1 MQGFKDVPRVVWLLA
16 AGVFVN
22 AVVSFTFVFVFLYLT
37 GPRGLGAAQ
46 AGVVTGIGGI
56 GLVAG
61 NFTGGW
67 YGDRFGHRRVLL
79 AASALGGLT
88 LTTLPLLATPL
99 LYAAL
104 PLAQYA
110 NGVVRAANSALVA
123 VTVPEGARRQAYAVV
138 RCVSNGGFTLGPPL
152 GAVVAAGLSYDWLF
166 LADGLG
172 TLFFALWTARV
183 VPARGAVRTPSP
195 VALRAR
201 EVPPAAPDG
210 GRGRGGVWAELRAR
224 PAVLVLLGAILVT
237 DTVYRQQYFTFP
249 VFLADHGLDVRAF
262 GLVIALNGAVIL
274 LLELPAAVALRSRP
288 PLAVTGTGLLLVG
301 AGYAA
306 LTAGAGVATA
316 VAMMVLVSLGE
327 ILYKTTATA
336 YVADQAPAHAVGR
349 FQSLYAGV
357 SVSGTVLAPP
367 AGGALYAAAPWLL
380 WPVCAALAAGAG
392 AVLLRLS
399 RRQGRAAAGARP
411 QAAETLR
418 EAAGEGAG
426 EGGREAAGGVA
437 GGVAGAEPGAAGD
450 AEGGRDAR
458 PAHET
463 GSRPRPVAG

>member
-37 GPRGLGAAQ
+37 GPRGLSTAQ
-46 AGVVTGIGGI
+46 AGLVTGIGGI

-79 AASALGGLT
+79 AASTAGGLA
-88 LTTLPLLATPL
+88 LMCFPLLPTAG

-110 NGVVRAANSALVA
+110 SGVVRAANSALVA
-123 VTVPEGARRQAYAVV
+123 VTVPEGARRQAFAVV

-152 GAVVAAGLSYDWLF
+152 GALIATGVSYDWLF
-166 LADGLG
+166 VGDGLG

-183 VPARGAVRTPSP
+183 VPARGAPRT
-195 VALRAR
+195 A
-201 EVPPAAPDG
+201 AAPDG
-210 GRGRGGVWAELRAR
+210 GLGRGVWEELRAR

-237 DTVYRQQYFTFP
+237 DLVYRQQYGTFP
-249 VFLADHGLDVRAF
+249 VFLADHGLDTRAF
-262 GLVIALNGAVIL
+262 GFVIALNGAVIL
-274 LLELPAAVALRSRP
+274 LLELPAAVALRARP
-288 PLAVTGTGLLLVG
+288 PLPVIGTGLVLVG

-306 LTAGAGVATA
+306 LLVGVGVASAAT
-316 VAMMVLVSLGE
+316 MMVLLSLGE

-336 YVADQAPAHAVGR
+336 YVADQAPEHAIGR

-357 SVSGTVLAPP
+357 SVSGVVLGPP
-367 AGGALYAAAPWLL
+367 LGGALYAAAPGLL
-380 WPVCAALAAGAG
+380 WPLCAALAVGAG
-392 AVLLRLS
+392 AAVLYAARGGA
-399 RRQGRAAAGARP
+399 GRGARSGGG
-411 QAAETLR
+411 R
-418 EAAGEGAG
+418 
-426 EGGREAAGGVA
+426 EGGR
-437 GGVAGAEPGAAGD
+437 GARHA
-450 AEGGRDAR
+450 AR

-463 GSRPRPVAG
+463 GSHPRVVAG

>member
-37 GPRGLGAAQ
+37 GPRGLGAAE
-46 AGVVTGIGGI
+46 AGVVTGIGGV

-79 AASALGGLT
+79 AASTVGGLT
-88 LTTLPLLATPL
+88 LMGVPLLSTSL

-110 NGVVRAANSALVA
+110 SGVVRAANSALVA
-123 VTVPEGARRQAYAVV
+123 VTVAEGARRQAFAVV
-138 RCVSNGGFTLGPPL
+138 RCASNGGFALGPPL
-152 GAVVAAGLSYDWLF
+152 GALIAAGASYDWLF

-172 TLFFALWTARV
+172 TLFFALWTARA
-183 VPARGAVRTPSP
+183 VPARGA
-195 VALRAR
+195 ARA
-201 EVPPAAPDG
+201 PAAAGDG
-210 GRGRGGVWAELRAR
+210 GSGRGGLLAELRAR
-224 PAVLVLLGAILVT
+224 PTVAVLLGAVLVA
-237 DTVYRQQYFTFP
+237 DVVYRQQYYVFP
-249 VFLADHGLDVRAF
+249 VFLADYGFDVGTF

-274 LLELPAAVALRSRP
+274 LLELPAAVALRDRP
-288 PLAVTGTGLLLVG
+288 PLAVIGSGLVLVG

-306 LTAGAGVATA
+306 LLAGAGIASA
-316 VAMMVLVSLGE
+316 VTMMVLLSLGE

-336 YVADQAPAHAVGR
+336 FVADRAPEHAVGR

-357 SVSGTVLAPP
+357 SVSGTVLAAPL
-367 AGGALYAAAPWLL
+367 GGALYAAAPGLL
-380 WPVCAALAAGAG
+380 WPLCAGLAAGAG
-392 AVLLRLS
+392 AVLIRLS
-399 RRQGRAAAGARP
+399 AR
-411 QAAETLR
+411 ER
-418 EAAGEGAG
+418 GAG
-426 EGGREAAGGVA
+426 PAG
-437 GGVAGAEPGAAGD
+437 PG
-450 AEGGRDAR
+450 AR

-463 GSRPRPVAG
+463 GSRARAVAG

>member
-1 MQGFKDVPRVVWLLA
+1 MQGFKDIPRVVWLLA

-88 LTTLPLLATPL
+88 LTSFPLLPTPL

-110 NGVVRAANSALVA
+110 SGVVRAANSALVA
-123 VTVPEGARRQAYAVV
+123 VTVPEGARRQAFAVV

-152 GAVVAAGLSYDWLF
+152 GALVAAGLSYDWLF
-166 LADGLG
+166 VADGVG
-172 TLFFALWTARV
+172 TLFFAFWTARV
-183 VPARGAVRTPSP
+183 VPARGAAR
-195 VALRAR
+195 RAAGGD
-201 EVPPAAPDG
+201 EEPGGGGGLLAA
-210 GRGRGGVWAELRAR
+210 LRAR
-224 PAVLVLLGAILVT
+224 PAVPVLLAAILVV
-237 DTVYRQQYFTFP
+237 DVVYRQQYSVFP

-274 LLELPAAVALRSRP
+274 LLELPAAVALRARP
-288 PLAVTGTGLLLVG
+288 PLAVIGSGLVLVG

-306 LTAGAGVATA
+306 LIAGAGVATA
-316 VAMMVLVSLGE
+316 VAMMVLLSLGE

-336 YVADQAPAHAVGR
+336 YVADQAPEHAVGR

-357 SVSGTVLAPP
+357 SVSGVVLGPP
-367 AGGALYAAAPWLL
+367 LGGALYAAAPGLL
-380 WPVCAALAAGAG
+380 WPLCALLAAGAG
-392 AVLLRLS
+392 GVVLALS
-399 RRQGRAAAGARP
+399 RRESRTAERKPAG
-411 QAAETLR
+411 
-418 EAAGEGAG
+418 
-426 EGGREAAGGVA
+426 
-437 GGVAGAEPGAAGD
+437 
-450 AEGGRDAR
+450 

-463 GSRPRPVAG
+463 GSRPRAVAG

>member
-22 AVVSFTFVFVFLYLT
+22 AVVSFTFVFVFLWLT
-37 GPRGLGAAQ
+37 GPRGLGAAG
-46 AGVVTGIGGI
+46 AGLATGIGGI

-79 AASALGGLT
+79 AASALGGLA
-88 LTTLPLLATPL
+88 LMSFPLLPTPL

-110 NGVVRAANSALVA
+110 SGVVRAANSALVA
-123 VTVPEGARRQAYAVV
+123 VTVPEGARRQAFAVV

-152 GAVVAAGLSYDWLF
+152 GALIAAGLSYDWLF

-172 TLFFALWTARV
+172 TLFFACWTARV
-183 VPARGAVRTPSP
+183 VPARGATRTP
-195 VALRAR
+195 A
-201 EVPPAAPDG
+201 AAPDG
-210 GRGRGGVWAELRAR
+210 GLGRGGVWAALRAR

-237 DTVYRQQYFTFP
+237 DVVYRQQYSVFP

-262 GLVIALNGAVIL
+262 GLIVAVNGAVIL
-274 LLELPAAVALRSRP
+274 LLELPAAVALRDRP
-288 PLAVTGTGLLLVG
+288 PLAVIGSGLVLVG

-306 LTAGAGVATA
+306 LLLGAGMATA
-316 VAMMVLVSLGE
+316 VAMMVLLSLGE

-336 YVADQAPAHAVGR
+336 YVADQAPEHAVGR

-367 AGGALYAAAPWLL
+367 AGGALYAAAPGLL
-380 WPVCAALAAGAG
+380 WPLCAALAAGAG
-392 AVLLRLS
+392 AVVLARHRTEAS
-399 RRQGRAAAGARP
+399 AVRRRAERHA
-411 QAAETLR
+411 
-418 EAAGEGAG
+418 
-426 EGGREAAGGVA
+426 
-437 GGVAGAEPGAAGD
+437 
-450 AEGGRDAR
+450 AR

>member
-1 MQGFKDVPRVVWLLA
+1 MLQGFKDVPRVVWLLA

-79 AASALGGLT
+79 AASALGGLA
-88 LTTLPLLATPL
+88 LTTFPLLPTPL

-123 VTVPEGARRQAYAVV
+123 VTVPEGARRQAFAVV

-152 GAVVAAGLSYDWLF
+152 GALVAAGLSYDWLF

-172 TLFFALWTARV
+172 TLFFAFWTARV
-183 VPARGAVRTPSP
+183 VPARGASRTP
-195 VALRAR
+195 A
-201 EVPPAAPDG
+201 AAPDG

-224 PAVLVLLGAILVT
+224 PAVLVLLGAILVA

-262 GLVIALNGAVIL
+262 GLVIAVNGAVIL
-274 LLELPAAVALRSRP
+274 LLELPAAVALRARP
-288 PLAVTGTGLLLVG
+288 PLAVTGTGLVLVG
-301 AGYAA
+301 AGYAT
-306 LTAGAGVATA
+306 LLGGAGAATA
-316 VAMMVLVSLGE
+316 VAMMAFVSLGE

-380 WPVCAALAAGAG
+380 WPLCAALAAGAG
-392 AVLLRLS
+392 AVLIRLS
-399 RRQGRAAAGARP
+399 RRQGRAAA
-411 QAAETLR
+411 
-418 EAAGEGAG
+418 EAAREEG
-426 EGGREAAGGVA
+426 R
-437 GGVAGAEPGAAGD
+437 PGT
-450 AEGGRDAR
+450 R

>member
-79 AASALGGLT
+79 AASALAGLT
-88 LTTLPLLATPL
+88 LTVLPLLPTPL

-123 VTVPEGARRQAYAVV
+123 VTVPEGARRQAFAVV

-152 GAVVAAGLSYDWLF
+152 GALVAAGLSYDWLF

-183 VPARGAVRTPSP
+183 VPARGAARTP
-195 VALRAR
+195 V
-201 EVPPAAPDG
+201 AAPDG
-210 GRGRGGVWAELRAR
+210 GRGRDGVWAELRAR
-224 PAVLVLLGAILVT
+224 PAVLVLLGAILVA

-262 GLVIALNGAVIL
+262 GLVIAVNGAVIL
-274 LLELPAAVALRSRP
+274 LLELPAAVALRARP
-288 PLAVTGTGLLLVG
+288 PLAVTGTGLVLVG
-301 AGYAA
+301 AGYAT
-306 LTAGAGVATA
+306 LLLGAGAATA

-380 WPVCAALAAGAG
+380 WPLCAALAAGAG
-392 AVLLRLS
+392 AVLIRLS
-399 RRQGRAAAGARP
+399 GRQGRAAA
-411 QAAETLR
+411 
-418 EAAGEGAG
+418 EAAREEEGRHG
-426 EGGREAAGGVA
+426 
-437 GGVAGAEPGAAGD
+437 
-450 AEGGRDAR
+450 AR

>member
-1 MQGFKDVPRVVWLLA
+1 MAMAQGFKDVPRVVWLLA

-46 AGVVTGIGGI
+46 AGLVTGVGGI

-79 AASALGGLT
+79 AASVAGGLA
-88 LTTLPLLATPL
+88 LMSFPLLPTAA

-110 NGVVRAANSALVA
+110 SGVVRAANSALVA
-123 VTVPEGARRQAYAVV
+123 VTVPEGARRQAFAVV

-152 GAVVAAGLSYDWLF
+152 GALLATGLSYDWLF
-166 LADGLG
+166 VADGLG

-183 VPARGAVRTPSP
+183 VPARGASRSASRP
-195 VALRAR
+195 A
-201 EVPPAAPDG
+201 AAPDG
-210 GRGRGGVWAELRAR
+210 GQGRGVWEELRAR

-237 DTVYRQQYFTFP
+237 DLVYRQQYSILP
-249 VFLADHGLDVRAF
+249 VHLADHGLDVRAF
-262 GLVIALNGAVIL
+262 GLVIALNGGVIL
-274 LLELPAAVALRSRP
+274 LLELPAAVALRNRP
-288 PLAVTGTGLLLVG
+288 PLPVIGTGIVLVG
-301 AGYAA
+301 AGYAV
-306 LTAGAGVATA
+306 LPAGAGAVSA
-316 VAMMVLVSLGE
+316 VAMMVLLSLGE

-336 YVADQAPAHAVGR
+336 YVADQAPEHAVGR

-357 SVSGTVLAPP
+357 SVSGVVLGPP
-367 AGGALYAAAPWLL
+367 LGGALYAAAPGLL
-380 WPVCAALAAGAG
+380 WPLCAALAGSAGAAVLYVSRREARSAGAG
-392 AVLLRLS
+392 
-399 RRQGRAAAGARP
+399 GGAG
-411 QAAETLR
+411 
-418 EAAGEGAG
+418 AAGERHA
-426 EGGREAAGGVA
+426 
-437 GGVAGAEPGAAGD
+437 
-450 AEGGRDAR
+450 AR

-463 GSRPRPVAG
+463 GSRPRPAAG

>member
-88 LTTLPLLATPL
+88 LTTLPLLPTPL

-123 VTVPEGARRQAYAVV
+123 VTVPEGARRQAFAVV

-152 GAVVAAGLSYDWLF
+152 GALVAAGLSYDWLF

-183 VPARGAVRTPSP
+183 VPARGAARTP
-195 VALRAR
+195 A
-201 EVPPAAPDG
+201 AAPDG
-210 GRGRGGVWAELRAR
+210 GRGRGGVWAALRAR
-224 PAVLVLLGAILVT
+224 PAVPVLLGAILVA

-262 GLVIALNGAVIL
+262 GLVIAVNGAVIL
-274 LLELPAAVALRSRP
+274 LLELPAAVALRNRP
-288 PLAVTGTGLLLVG
+288 PLAVTGSGLVLVG
-301 AGYAA
+301 AGYAV
-306 LTAGAGVATA
+306 LIAGAGAATA

-336 YVADQAPAHAVGR
+336 YVADEAPEHAVGR

-380 WPVCAALAAGAG
+380 WPLCAALAAGAG
-392 AVLLRLS
+392 AVLIRLS
-399 RRQGRAAAGARP
+399 SRQGRKAPAAAP
-411 QAAETLR
+411 QATGGG
-418 EAAGEGAG
+418 GEHSGGG
-426 EGGREAAGGVA
+426 EERHA
-437 GGVAGAEPGAAGD
+437 P
-450 AEGGRDAR
+450 R

>member
-1 MQGFKDVPRVVWLLA
+1 MLQGFKDVPRVVWLLA

-88 LTTLPLLATPL
+88 LTTLPLLPTPL

-123 VTVPEGARRQAYAVV
+123 VTVPEGARRQAFAVV

-152 GAVVAAGLSYDWLF
+152 GALVAAGLSYDWLF

-183 VPARGAVRTPSP
+183 VPARGAARTP
-195 VALRAR
+195 A
-201 EVPPAAPDG
+201 AAPDG
-210 GRGRGGVWAELRAR
+210 GRDRGGVWAALRAR
-224 PAVLVLLGAILVT
+224 PAVPVLLGAILVA

-262 GLVIALNGAVIL
+262 GLVIAVNGAVIL

-288 PLAVTGTGLLLVG
+288 PLAVTGSGLVLVG
-301 AGYAA
+301 AGYAV
-306 LTAGAGVATA
+306 LMAGAGAATA

-336 YVADQAPAHAVGR
+336 YVADEAPEHAVGR

-380 WPVCAALAAGAG
+380 WPLCAALAAGAG
-392 AVLLRLS
+392 AVLIRLS
-399 RRQGRAAAGARP
+399 LRQGRKAP
-411 QAAETLR
+411 QAAGGG
-418 EAAGEGAG
+418 GEHSGDG
-426 EGGREAAGGVA
+426 EEQHA
-437 GGVAGAEPGAAGD
+437 P
-450 AEGGRDAR
+450 R